1 MKHGD
6 QIARGKSMTT
16 PGSADKW
23 DIFIAHAGDDKG
35 LAEQLYDLLAGKC
48 RVFLDSRCLDLG
60 DEWDLKLAAA
70 QSASFITLV
79 LISSNTEK
87 AYYERE
93 EIAAAI
99 ALARESEEQHR
110 VVPLYLDDQ
119 ARQFAVVPYGLRIRH
134 GLQLSQN
141 LTLAQCAE
149 QLSSLVRRL
158 GGDSARTGEDS
169 IVISPDYDERGFFHH
184 PLPSW
189 FSPVRTNQWRYKL
202 VAFDLDGTLLR
213 GQDFVFSWE
222 RVWTGLGFSKT
233 IQRELK
239 REYLQRSAADGS
251 RSSRIGAY
259 QQWCE
264 RACDHFKS
272 RGLTR
277 SQVKEFC
284 APLSLTQ
291 NCLEALGEL
300 RKKGIVIA
308 IISGGIQTFLEDR
321 FPDFRDCVDFVLIN
335 ELVFSDAGSLVG
347 VRPTSYDFQG
357 KAEAL
362 GLLCKLVGCNLDE
375 TVFVGDRFNDEA
387 IMLQASLAIAYP
399 CRDETTSTA
408 SKLTISE
415 DDLNAL
421 LPHVLIT

>member
-1 MKHGD
+1 
-6 QIARGKSMTT
+6 MTT

-35 LAEQLYDLLAGKC
+35 LAEQLYDLLAGRS

-70 QSASFITLV
+70 QSASFLTLV
-79 LISSNTEK
+79 LISSSTEK

-110 VVPLYLDDQ
+110 VVPLYLDQQ
-119 ARQFAVVPYGLRIRH
+119 ARQFAAVPYGLRIRH

-149 QLSSLVRRL
+149 QLISLLRRL
-158 GGDSARTGEDS
+158 GGDGDGAGTGGDSAG
-169 IVISPDYDERGFFHH
+169 IPPDYDDRGFFHH
-184 PLPSW
+184 PPPSW

-202 VAFDLDGTLLR
+202 VAFDFDGTLLR
-213 GQDFVFSWE
+213 GPDFVFSWE
-222 RVWTGLGFSKT
+222 RVWRGLGFSNT

-277 SQVKEFC
+277 SQLKEFC

-291 NCLEALGEL
+291 NCLETLGEL
-300 RKKGIVIA
+300 RNKGIVVA
-308 IISGGIQTFLEDR
+308 IISGGIQTFLEDK
-321 FPDFRDCVDFVLIN
+321 FPGFRGYVDFVLIN
-335 ELVFSDAGSLVG
+335 ELVFSDSGSLVG

-357 KAEAL
+357 KAEGL
-362 GLLCKLVGCNLDE
+362 SLLCKLVGCNLDE
-375 TVFVGDRFNDEA
+375 TAFVGDRFNDEA

-408 SKLTISE
+408 SKVTISE
-415 DDLNAL
+415 DDLKAV